1 MSKKKKKS
9 EEKKS
14 ISILK
19 EIDKSLTGTY
29 DDLVEEIQDMQY
41 RLNIAD
47 QKARKKAKKHVKK
60 GKEFCDYTKL
70 RKQAREEVIGTMEGN
85 NFLDRITKVLTD
97 LSPIVILIARLV
109 ASLILAILSLD
120 IVKVNIKPE
129 TLLKMK
135 GVYEKAMSFC

>member
-1 MSKKKKKS
+1 MSKKKKKAP
-9 EEKKS
+9 EKKS

-47 QKARKKAKKHVKK
+47 QKARKKAKKHAKQ

-70 RKQAREEVIGTMEGN
+70 RKQAREEVIGKMEGN
-85 NFLDRITKVLTD
+85 NFFDRIMNVLND
-97 LSPIVILIARLV
+97 VAPIVVLIARLV
-109 ASLILAILSLD
+109 ASLILAILSMD
-120 IVKVNIKPE
+120 IVKVNIKPD
-129 TLLKMK
+129 TLVKMK
-135 GVYEKAMSFC
+135 GIYEKAMTF